1 MKTPH
6 PLSKQLALGAFTLV
20 EMLAVMGVMVVMVV
34 LITPSAIEVL
44 KGSGMTQSGEIVSDQ
59 IVLARQA
66 ALTSSHRVQVRLYEL
81 PVSSASATWNFCAI
95 QSFIVPD
102 NPSVAPTAVTNLQLL
117 RPGIIF
123 APGSAGGGNVYSTL
137 TPPLGSPPNYV
148 PQQGTWTVYGSTQIP
163 AYNNAQNP
171 SNLPCY
177 YVGFNFLPNGST
189 DLDPTSTTGWFVTL
203 VDGNLPLPVNKEPQN
218 FYTIRVDPILGHTEV
233 FRP

>member
-6 PLSKQLALGAFTLV
+6 PSFKQLQQVAFTLV

-34 LITPSAIEVL
+34 LITPSAIELL

-59 IVLARQA
+59 FVLARQA
-66 ALTSSHRVQVRLYEL
+66 ALTSNRRVQVRLYEL
-81 PVSSASATWNFCAI
+81 PIPSTSATWNFCAV

-102 NPSVAPTAVTNLQLL
+102 NPSTLPTAVTNLQLL

-123 APGSAGGGNVYSTL
+123 APGTVGGGNPYSTL

-148 PQQGTWTVYGSTQIP
+148 PTQGSWTVFGSTQIP
-163 AYNNAQNP
+163 AYNNSQNP

-189 DLDPTSTTGWFVTL
+189 DLDPTSTSGWFVTL
-203 VDGNLPLPVNKEPQN
+203 LDGNLPLPTTGEPLN